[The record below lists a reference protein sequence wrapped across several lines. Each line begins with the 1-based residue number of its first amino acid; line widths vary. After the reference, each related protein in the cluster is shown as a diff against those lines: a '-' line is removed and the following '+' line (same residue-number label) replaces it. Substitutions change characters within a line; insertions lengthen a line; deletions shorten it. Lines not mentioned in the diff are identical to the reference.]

1 MELRELNRTNPTMKM
16 LFRCATKSWPE
27 HKRDVPSPLKS
38 FWDVPNDTHVTYG
51 ILLKDIRLIIPS
63 VWRNDILQK
72 LHISHCASEKTKANA
87 CMTVLWPG
95 TTKHIEEM
103 VASCEK
109 CMKFQIKLPKEPMQT
124 REIPLSP
131 WQIIASDVLE
141 NKNQDYLVVIDYYSK
156 YIEALKLSSKKSY
169 DVIRSR
175 SEIFSRR
182 GYAQTLIADNVPYNS
197 REMR

>member
-1 MELRELNRTNPTMKM
+1 MKLRELNRNDPTMKM
-16 LFRCATKSWPE
+16 LLRCATKSWPE
-27 HKRDVPSPLKS
+27 HKRDVPSLLKS
-38 FWDVPNDTHVTYG
+38 FWDVPNDIHVTYG

-109 CMKFQIKLPKEPMQT
+109 CMKFQIKLPKEM
-124 REIPLSP
+124 
-131 WQIIASDVLE
+131 
-141 NKNQDYLVVIDYYSK
+141 K
-156 YIEALKLSSKKSY
+156 
-169 DVIRSR
+169 
-175 SEIFSRR
+175 
-182 GYAQTLIADNVPYNS
+182 
-197 REMR
+197 